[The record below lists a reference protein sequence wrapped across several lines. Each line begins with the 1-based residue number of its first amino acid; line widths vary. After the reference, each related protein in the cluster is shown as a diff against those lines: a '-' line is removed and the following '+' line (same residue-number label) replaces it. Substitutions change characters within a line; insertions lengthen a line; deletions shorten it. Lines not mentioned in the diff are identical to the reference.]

1 VTATPRGPLATAF
14 LVIELR
20 GTHRRVFRQSRA
32 LTDGFI
38 ELDTPAPFEPDEPV
52 EARFSLPGDPHR
64 VQVHGPMQV
73 LGEPDEEEGNLGC
86 KGLLLQGMT
95 TEDRTRI
102 AAYVRQRLNPDSP
115 S

>member
-1 VTATPRGPLATAF
+1 VTATARGPIAPAL

-20 GTHRRVFRQSRA
+20 GSHRRVFRQSRG
-32 LTDGFI
+32 LTDVFL

-73 LGEPDEEEGNLGC
+73 LGEADEEEGNLGC
-86 KGLLLQGMT
+86 KGLLLNGMS
-95 TEDRTRI
+95 TEDRSRI